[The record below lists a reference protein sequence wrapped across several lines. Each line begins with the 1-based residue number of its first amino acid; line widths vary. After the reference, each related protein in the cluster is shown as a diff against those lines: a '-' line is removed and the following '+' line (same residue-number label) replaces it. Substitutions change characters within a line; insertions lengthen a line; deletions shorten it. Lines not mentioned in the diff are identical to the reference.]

1 MIKLVGGGGGNT
13 KRRTRVGN
21 YLFIISSL
29 PSPGPDIIHYD
40 SNWVRSGVVCVRP
53 PSPPSPVTV
62 ETLETAPRVFWTYRP
77 GAYIV
82 FIRAGVA
89 GRGLQGKSTAVTEG
103 RRRRVCGLT
112 GWPAGGRARVFIVAD
127 VLPKAMQF
135 NKCLIKNN
143 GSFGKSLRSVSPRCT
158 GVLIRINA
166 YAETETSASIKTG
179 A

>member
-112 GWPAGGRARVFIVAD
+112 GWRAGGRAC
-127 VLPKAMQF
+127 LSLQTCYPKRC
-135 NKCLIKNN
+135 NLT
-143 GSFGKSLRSVSPRCT
+143 SVSLRIMGLLVSRC
-158 GVLIRINA
+158 GPCPL
-166 YAETETSASIKTG
+166 G
-179 A
+179 APGF